1 MKPFAYWKIP
11 EFLSEILP
19 SIGVTLQYVL
29 LGFGFGLVFGL
40 LFALMKISHNKIIK
54 LIANGYTTIMRC
66 TPSIVLLFIV
76 YYGLPRLSGDLLG
89 IQMDTLDRMKFV
101 AITLALFCASSLSEV
116 IRSAYQ
122 SLDKTQIEAAD
133 SIGMTKIQAFVHVLM
148 PQMMFTAIPNFCNTL
163 LILFKEGALAY
174 SIGMIDLFGKG
185 NYIIGLHQGSYAI
198 EVYITLIMIYWPLA
212 LMITAVSKRLEKQ
225 FDYDHRQNKRKRV
238 IRNA

>member
-11 EFLSEILP
+11 EFLSEIFP

-29 LGFGFGLVFGL
+29 LGFGFGLIFGL
-40 LFALMKISHNKIIK
+40 LLALMKISHNKILK
-54 LIANGYTTIMRC
+54 AIANGYTTVMRC

-76 YYGLPRLSGDLLG
+76 YYGLPRVSNNLLG
-89 IQMDTLDRMKFV
+89 IQMDTLNRMKFV
-101 AITLALFCASSLSEV
+101 AITLALFCTASLSEV
-116 IRSAYQ
+116 IRSAYE

-133 SIGMTKIQAFVHVLM
+133 SIGMTKLQGFVHILL
-148 PQMMFTAIPNFCNTL
+148 PQMLFTAIPNFSNTL

-198 EVYITLIMIYWPLA
+198 EVYITLIIVYWPLA
-212 LMITAVSKRLEKQ
+212 FIITAVSNRLEMH
-225 FDYDHRQNKRKRV
+225 FDYDNKQSKGKKV
-238 IRNA
+238 IRND